1 MASGTI
7 KGITIE
13 ILGKTDGLVKSLGA
27 VNKSLAETQKNL
39 KTVNQAL
46 KLDPKNVDTLKQKQ
60 ALLNDAIKQTE
71 EKLKL
76 EKQAA
81 QEAAKAL
88 EEGTITKSQYDT
100 MNAEIAKTT
109 AELKDLKAQAKDTDT
124 AIKDLGGSNKMA
136 SFQSALD
143 KSAEKLKAVGDK
155 ITDIGEKL
163 TKTASAAVGAFG
175 ALSVKT
181 FYDVDDA
188 LDSVALKTGATGEA
202 LEEMRDIAS
211 GIATSIPTEFET
223 AAAAVGEVSTRFG
236 STGDT
241 LEYLSTQFVK
251 FADLNKT
258 DVSASVDKVDKALK
272 AFGKDSSSA
281 GSLLNVL
288 NRTAQN
294 TGVSVDKL
302 EDGLVSNAAAF
313 NEMGLS
319 VYQSVQFMGQLETS
333 GADANTVLAGMRKA
347 MKNAA
352 KEGKGLDDAL
362 SDLQNAVLNGTSDMD
377 GLTYAYDMFG
387 TSGATVYEALKNGS
401 LDFKNVSDSALILA
415 DSTDS
420 VTDTYKNL
428 EDGSGEVKVASN
440 NMKDALKEVGKT
452 ISESLSPIIK
462 KCSDKLKEFA
472 KWWKNLSPEMKDIIL
487 KIGGFIAILG
497 PALVIIGK
505 VVGAIGKL
513 IEIFTICK
521 TFIVAKMIPAITSLG
536 TTLTASLAPIAA
548 VVLGII
554 AVIEIIKH
562 WDDIVEVAKEI
573 WKGFCDFMLNIIDA
587 IGDAW
592 DAFVDFLSGLIEE
605 FVNFWSEAWES
616 IKQFFSDIWDSI
628 CQIASNAWDAITGFF
643 SGIGQW
649 FSDRFQAAY
658 DAVTE
663 IFGALGEFFSGV
675 WDDIVSIFTEVGTAV
690 GDAVGGAVRNVIN
703 AVLSGAIN
711 IINGFI
717 SMINGAIGII
727 NKIPGVSISKI
738 SKIDMVQLE
747 KGGILKKG
755 EIGLLEGNGAE
766 AVVPLDQNK
775 KWIDA
780 VANQMKVSLD
790 QVKDGGHDYSGQLS
804 QILALMQAGATITI
818 NQTMNGQTFDRQV
831 IQAVNRYNYRTGGR

>member
-109 AELKDLKAQAKDTDT
+109 AELKDLKTQAKDTDT

-223 AAAAVGEVSTRFG
+223 AAAAVGEVNTRFG

-319 VYQSVQFMGQLETS
+319 VYQSVQFMGKLETS

-658 DAVTE
+658 DGITG
-663 IFGALGEFFSGV
+663 IFGKLGDFFQGV
-675 WDDIVSIFTEVGTAV
+675 WDKIVSIFTEVGTAV

>member
-46 KLDPKNVDTLKQKQ
+46 KLDPKNVDALKQKQ
-60 ALLNDAIKQTE
+60 SLLSDAIKQTE

-109 AELKDLKAQAKDTDT
+109 AELKDLKSQAKDTDT

-143 KSAEKLKAVGDK
+143 KSAEKLKVVGDK

-319 VYQSVQFMGQLETS
+319 VYQSVQFMGKLETS

-487 KIGGFIAILG
+487 KVGLVIGVLG
-497 PALVIIGK
+497 PLLIIIGK
-505 VVGAIGKL
+505 VATGISAVIKVVSIVTGAISGAIGAAGG
-513 IEIFTICK
+513 FG
-521 TFIVAKMIPAITSLG
+521 AA
-536 TTLTASLAPIAA
+536 LTACLGPIAA
-548 VVLGII
+548 VVAAITAII
-554 AVIEIIKH
+554 MVIKN
-562 WDDIVEVAKEI
+562 WDAIVEAAQMLWEE
-573 WKGFCDFMLNIIDA
+573 FCEMMQNLIETITQ
-587 IGDAW
+587 AW
-592 DAFVDFLSGLIEE
+592 EEFNQFLTGLIES
-605 FVNFWSEAWES
+605 FVEFWSEAWDS
-616 IKQFFSDIWDSI
+616 IKQFFTDIWEGI
-628 CQIASNAWDAITGFF
+628 CQIASDAWNTITGVFE
-643 SGIGQW
+643 SIGTW
-649 FSDRFQAAY
+649 FSEKFQAAY

-675 WDDIVSIFTEVGTAV
+675 WNDIVSIFTEVGTAV

-804 QILALMQAGATITI
+804 QILALMQNGATITI

>member
-109 AELKDLKAQAKDTDT
+109 AELKDLKTQAKDTDT

-223 AAAAVGEVSTRFG
+223 AAAAVGEVNTRFG

-319 VYQSVQFMGQLETS
+319 VYQSVQFMGKLETS

-472 KWWKNLSPEMKDIIL
+472 KWWKNLSPEVKNIIL

-628 CQIASNAWDAITGFF
+628 CRIASNAWDAITGFF

-658 DAVTE
+658 DGITG
-663 IFGALGEFFSGV
+663 IFGKLGDFFQGV
-675 WDDIVSIFTEVGTAV
+675 WDKIVSIFTEVGTAV

-804 QILALMQAGATITI
+804 QILALMQNGATITI

>member
-46 KLDPKNVDTLKQKQ
+46 KLDPKNVDALKQKQ
-60 ALLNDAIKQTE
+60 SLLSDAIKQTE

-88 EEGTITKSQYDT
+88 EEGAITKSQYDT

-223 AAAAVGEVSTRFG
+223 AAAAVGEVNTRFG

-319 VYQSVQFMGQLETS
+319 VYQSVQFMGKLETS

-658 DAVTE
+658 DGITG
-663 IFGALGEFFSGV
+663 IFGKLGDFFQGV
-675 WDDIVSIFTEVGTAV
+675 WDKIVSIFTEVGTAV

>member
-223 AAAAVGEVSTRFG
+223 AAAAVGEVNTRFG

-319 VYQSVQFMGQLETS
+319 VYQSVQFMGKLETS

-472 KWWKNLSPEMKDIIL
+472 KWWKNLSPEMKDTIL

-658 DAVTE
+658 DGITG
-663 IFGALGEFFSGV
+663 IFGKLGDFFQGV
-675 WDDIVSIFTEVGTAV
+675 WDKIVSIFTEVGTAV

-818 NQTMNGQTFDRQV
+818 NQTMNGQIFDRQV

>member
-223 AAAAVGEVSTRFG
+223 AAAAVGEVNTRFG

-319 VYQSVQFMGQLETS
+319 VYQSVQFMGKLETS

-472 KWWKNLSPEMKDIIL
+472 KWWKNLSPEVKNIIL

-658 DAVTE
+658 DGITG
-663 IFGALGEFFSGV
+663 IFGKLGDFFQGV
-675 WDDIVSIFTEVGTAV
+675 WDKIVSIFTEVGTAV

-804 QILALMQAGATITI
+804 QILALMQNGATITI

>member
-223 AAAAVGEVSTRFG
+223 AAAAVGEVNTRFG

-472 KWWKNLSPEMKDIIL
+472 KWWKNLSPEVKNIIL

-658 DAVTE
+658 DGITG
-663 IFGALGEFFSGV
+663 IFGKLGDFFQGV
-675 WDDIVSIFTEVGTAV
+675 WDKIVSIFTEVGTAV

>member
-223 AAAAVGEVSTRFG
+223 AAAAVGEVNTRFG

-658 DAVTE
+658 DGITG
-663 IFGALGEFFSGV
+663 IFGKLGDFFQGV
-675 WDDIVSIFTEVGTAV
+675 WDKIVSIFTEVGTAV

>member
-46 KLDPKNVDTLKQKQ
+46 KLDPKNVDALKQKQ
-60 ALLNDAIKQTE
+60 SLLSDAIKQTE

-223 AAAAVGEVSTRFG
+223 AAAAVGEVNTRFG

-472 KWWKNLSPEMKDIIL
+472 KWWKNLSPEVKNIIL

-658 DAVTE
+658 DGITG
-663 IFGALGEFFSGV
+663 IFGKLGDFFQGV
-675 WDDIVSIFTEVGTAV
+675 WDKIVSIFTEVGTAV

-818 NQTMNGQTFDRQV
+818 NQTMNGQIFDRQV

>member
-109 AELKDLKAQAKDTDT
+109 AELKDLKTQAKDTDT

-223 AAAAVGEVSTRFG
+223 AAAAVGEVNTRFG

-319 VYQSVQFMGQLETS
+319 VYQSVQFMGKLETS

-616 IKQFFSDIWDSI
+616 IKQFFSDIRDSI

-658 DAVTE
+658 DGITG
-663 IFGALGEFFSGV
+663 IFGKLGDFFQGV
-675 WDDIVSIFTEVGTAV
+675 WDKIVSIFTEVGTAV